1 MGKIAVV
8 WGCPAVLVLHIL
20 SLRSFF
26 SSADAQCVLQS
37 LQQAMYDAGQV
48 IEKSRS

>member
-1 MGKIAVV
+1 MSGGVGATHFKSAK
-8 WGCPAVLVLHIL
+8 
-20 SLRSFF
+20 FF